1 MVGQFL
7 ELSVRATDI
16 IESLAFYKTLGFS
29 ELQSGDVWPH
39 KYAVVSDGHLCIG
52 LHDRELE
59 ESALTFVH
67 RDLARHA
74 RAMSDHGFD
83 FNLLRIDTDVF
94 NELGLRDRDGHMISM
109 IEARTFT
116 PPDEDVEKS
125 MCGEWFELSLP
136 AKDAMRAGRFWA
148 PLAPVMIELR
158 EEPTPH
164 LRFDAGGMPL
174 GLSEHRALR
183 TPAPCFVCDDLTSV
197 LADVETHGL
206 NIDTNPEYES
216 SFISIQ
222 APEGT
227 TLYLF
232 ERDFLT
238 VEAASQNSTPG

>member
-1 MVGQFL
+1 MLGQFL
-7 ELSVRATDI
+7 EVSVHVPDI

-29 ELQSGDVWPH
+29 ELESGDVWPH

-52 LHDRELE
+52 LHDRKFDEMT
-59 ESALTFVH
+59 LTFVH
-67 RDLARHA
+67 RDLAKHA
-74 RAMSDHGFD
+74 RAMADHGFD
-83 FNLLRIDTDVF
+83 FNLLQIDTDVF
-94 NELGLRDRDGHMISM
+94 NELGFRDNDGHMISM
-109 IEARTFT
+109 IEARTFA

-164 LRFDAGGMPL
+164 LRFDAAGMSL
-174 GLSEHRALR
+174 GLSEHNALR
-183 TPAPCFVCDDLTSV
+183 APSPCFVCDDLTSV
-197 LADVETHGL
+197 LSDVEKHGL
-206 NIDTNPEYES
+206 NIDTNPRYES
-216 SFISIQ
+216 AFVSIE

-232 ERDFLT
+232 ESDFL
-238 VEAASQNSTPG
+238 AAADED